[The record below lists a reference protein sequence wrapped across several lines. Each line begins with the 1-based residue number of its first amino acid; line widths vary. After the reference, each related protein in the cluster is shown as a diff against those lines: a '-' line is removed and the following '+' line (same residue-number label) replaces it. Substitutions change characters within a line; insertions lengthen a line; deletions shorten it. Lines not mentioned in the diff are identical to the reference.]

1 MEHGH
6 AVSRRSALRLGL
18 GAAGATL
25 LPGVAGCA
33 TAAMPGGAASSGASG
48 SSAPGVAS
56 QGGEPAV
63 PGSVHDAEQA
73 AQVALAMAR
82 LAASAQTF
90 AVGGAIIENSSG
102 RVIHAL
108 QNRVLQ
114 DLGTGLGP
122 LSDTPYT
129 QDPTAHGERQLV
141 YWYFAN
147 RESGLL
153 PPPQELTVVTSLDP
167 CAMCAGSLTSAGF
180 HTAVVALD
188 DFAGV
193 NFNGKTDF
201 AGYPTGVGDA
211 LRGTF
216 GYYGVDGGRAFAGA
230 PNTLFASTA
239 VTATTAAA
247 CGDVFGSTADGV
259 RAASS
264 GSGLDPANPD
274 NNMSDPANSSIRGP
288 YSLSFPDAFTIRL
301 ADYRRPDAVLRD
313 YLTGLV
319 ERTPGARNAVAL
331 IDFYGNLLM
340 ASADRFD
347 INPIATAFMTTTQE
361 YARLRFALV
370 DDPVTSAV
378 AQRTLTSPAHGTF
391 VLLHAL
397 DGVSTLGLKDLG
409 AYGSSMEGK
418 IPVTQPSN
426 FQYFEGPLQGTVA
439 DLTALIAAMPPFY
452 TKLVGI
458 DPQQVVLD

>member
-1 MEHGH
+1 MPDVPSP
-6 AVSRRSALRLGL
+6 ADTTRVMSAEEAAALVEWQARQAADAGSYGIA
-18 GAAGATL
+18 GALIRNDTGEVLMHLPNKVVQRIDQGAQATAGATF
-25 LPGVAGCA
+25 
-33 TAAMPGGAASSGASG
+33 T
-48 SSAPGVAS
+48 
-56 QGGEPAV
+56 
-63 PGSVHDAEQA
+63 
-73 AQVALAMAR
+73 
-82 LAASAQTF
+82 
-90 AVGGAIIENSSG
+90 
-102 RVIHAL
+102 
-108 QNRVLQ
+108 
-114 DLGTGLGP
+114 
-122 LSDTPYT
+122 Y
-129 QDPTAHGERQLV
+129 DPTAHGERQLV